1 MAQKYD
7 APRRRAQAQAT
18 RERVLR
24 SAHRLFAS
32 NGYARTSVARVASDA
47 KVSDRLLYNLFG
59 SKRGLLFALL
69 EHFAP
74 TPFEVFEEKIAD
86 ARNAADQLAVAI
98 DFVIGYYSAAKDLL
112 AITLPAAGTDADLHA
127 FVEQGEGFR
136 RLSQRPLIERWE
148 RSDALRPE
156 LTAPWAADILWAMTS
171 PELYLKLDAA
181 GWTSELIRT
190 WLIRTLVDVLL
201 QRGSDGERPD
211 RPRSPMSAP

>member
-7 APRRRAQAQAT
+7 APRRRAQAKAT

-24 SAHRLFAS
+24 SAQRLFTS
-32 NGYARTSVARVASDA
+32 HGYARTSVARVAADA
-47 KVSDRLLYNLFG
+47 KVSDRLLYSLFG
-59 SKRGLLFALL
+59 SKRGLLLALL

-86 ARNAADQLAVAI
+86 AGSAAAQLAVAV
-98 DFVIGYYSAAKDLL
+98 DFVIGYYAAAKDLL
-112 AITLPAAGTDADLHA
+112 AITLPAAGTDVDLHA

-148 RSDALRPE
+148 GTDALRPE
-156 LTAPWAADILWAMTS
+156 LGAPSAADVLWVMTS

-181 GWTSELIRT
+181 GWTSERIRT
-190 WLIRTLVDVLL
+190 WLIQTLDEALL
-201 QRGSDGERPD
+201 RPGSNSERPD
-211 RPRSPMSAP
+211 TPRPPISAP